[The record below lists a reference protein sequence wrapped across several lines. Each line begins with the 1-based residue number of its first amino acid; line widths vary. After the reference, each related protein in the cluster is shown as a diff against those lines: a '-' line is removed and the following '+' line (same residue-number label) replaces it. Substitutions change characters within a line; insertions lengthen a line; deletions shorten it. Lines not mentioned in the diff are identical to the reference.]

1 MINSHRL
8 NAIPPR
14 WLLVLVT
21 ISGTMAMHM
30 FVPALPEAARSLA
43 SSTRAME
50 MAVSIYVMGMAAGQL
65 IYGPLSDAFG
75 RRPMV
80 LAGLGLYVAG
90 GLAASMAPNLHVL
103 LAARLVQALG
113 GGAGLSLGRAMVR
126 DTTRADAAVRELALL
141 NLMLLLS
148 PGLAPVLG
156 GVISSAA
163 GWRSIFMVLAA
174 IGIVSLGVAWH
185 ALPETG
191 KPSGRFGVRRLVA
204 DYRELLFS
212 PRFLGFALGGGCA
225 TTSVYAFLTVAPF
238 VFVNELHQP
247 VGMAGIYSGLMM
259 VGMATG
265 NTLTSR
271 LVKRVRSE
279 ILLRIGNTLSL
290 VSAVVLLEIA
300 LLHHMNVAN
309 ILGFMMM
316 FTCGAGMAS
325 PAALGKAVSV
335 RPQLIGSAAGLYGF
349 SQMAVGAIC
358 TTIAA
363 SGSNPA
369 ASALIVMVAAT
380 AIAQIAIIVALR
392 CDRAPR
398 QATAETN

>member
-1 MINSHRL
+1 MAGAASV

-14 WLLVLVT
+14 WLLVLIT

-43 SSTRAME
+43 STTGATE
-50 MAVSIYVMGMAAGQL
+50 MAISIYVMGLAVGQL

-80 LAGLGLYVAG
+80 LVGMGLYAAG
-90 GLAASMAPNLHVL
+90 GLAATLAPNLHIL

-126 DTTRADAAVRELALL
+126 DTTRSDAAVQELALL
-141 NLMLLLS
+141 NLILLLS

-156 GVISSAA
+156 GAISSVA
-163 GWRSIFMVLAA
+163 GWRAIFMVLTAV
-174 IGIVSLGVAWH
+174 GVVSMAFAWR

-191 KPSGRFGVRRLVA
+191 NPSGRFGVSTLVT
-204 DYRELLFS
+204 DYRALLFS
-212 PRFLGFALGGGCA
+212 PRFVGFALGGGCA
-225 TTSVYAFLTVAPF
+225 TTSVYAFLTAAPF

-247 VGMAGIYSGLMM
+247 VGVVGIYSGLMM
-259 VGMATG
+259 AGMAVG
-265 NTLTSR
+265 NVLTSR

-279 ILLRIGNTLSL
+279 SLLRIGNTLSL
-290 VSAVVLLEIA
+290 VSAIA
-300 LLHHMNVAN
+300 LLGILLLHHVNVAN

-316 FTCGAGMAS
+316 FTCGAGMVS

-335 RPQLIGSAAGLYGF
+335 RPRLVGSAAGLYGF

-358 TTIAA
+358 TAIAA

-369 ASALIVMVAAT
+369 ISALIVMASAT
-380 AIAQIAIIVALR
+380 AIAQVAITVAVR
-392 CDRAPR
+392 ADREHP
-398 QATAETN
+398 